1 MEKSFLLQQLLGVV
15 IVKIKK
21 TNRPRFGDRDPDEM
35 IRLSKQ
41 LKEMEQKLG
50 RRPKKSDLS
59 NKDLGAIR
67 KCFGKW
73 CYALEASGLQVPS
86 EETVE
91 KRMKK
96 INKWGKKHAAKRE
109 RRRSKFQIPD
119 DLQSGVNKKE

>member
-1 MEKSFLLQQLLGVV
+1 MEPFLLWQLLGVV

-21 TNRPRFGDRDPDEM
+21 PNRPRFGDRDPDEL
-35 IRLSKQ
+35 ILLSKL

-86 EETVE
+86 EETIE

-96 INKWGKKHAAKRE
+96 N
-109 RRRSKFQIPD
+109 
-119 DLQSGVNKKE
+119 N